1 MCDQGCHRGFT
12 FPPLT
17 AMAITIDPSIV
28 VNAKQRALSE
38 PVPSRSFVRSFVRF
52 KRLKS
57 SPSIY
62 TYTFVCHESLYEAVS
77 LYEGTGSRISAPR
90 STTLHLPRSSER
102 NQVFLHDKHN
112 LFLSLSLFLYL
123 SFFFYFY
130 FARFEISGSFF
141 FSFCSLLLLL
151 PKMNGFLDGRVSF
164 LCVVLICQF
173 RRNIVVC
180 LHRFDF
186 SGLDFKRFCL

>member
-62 TYTFVCHESLYEAVS
+62 ISFVCHESLYEAVS

-112 LFLSLSLFLYL
+112 LFLSLSLSL
-123 SFFFYFY
+123 SFFFLLFL
-130 FARFEISGSFF
+130 FRTFRNFGIVFF
-141 FSFCSLLLLL
+141 FLF
-151 PKMNGFLDGRVSF
+151 
-164 LCVVLICQF
+164 VLFFFFF
-173 RRNIVVC
+173 R
-180 LHRFDF
+180 
-186 SGLDFKRFCL
+186 K

>member
-1 MCDQGCHRGFT
+1 
-12 FPPLT
+12 
-17 AMAITIDPSIV
+17 MAITIDPSIV
-28 VNAKQRALSE
+28 VNAKQRALE

-62 TYTFVCHESLYEAVS
+62 TPFVCHESLYEAVS

-112 LFLSLSLFLYL
+112 LFLSLSLSL
-123 SFFFYFY
+123 SFFFLLFL
-130 FARFEISGSFF
+130 FRTFRNFGIVF